1 MLVWILASWPAVAGD
16 SKVRMTMR
24 RFLAASLLSSV
35 PFLGTETEAVRAAE
49 CYPHCDYNHYYGP
62 SDFSYISPGLYGY
75 PVCGPRGE
83 CSYLVYSKTGFQRGK
98 VVIVRFPRVIAN
110 RPAQ

>member
-1 MLVWILASWPAVAGD
+1 
-16 SKVRMTMR
+16 MR
-24 RFLAASLLSSV
+24 RFLAAALLSSV
-35 PFLGTETEAVRAAE
+35 PLLGAETRAVSAAE

-62 SDFSYISPGLYGY
+62 SDFTYVRPGLYGY

-83 CSYLVYSKTGFQRGK
+83 CSPNLVYSTTGVRRRGQ
-98 VVIVRFPRVIAN
+98 VTVRFPRAVPR